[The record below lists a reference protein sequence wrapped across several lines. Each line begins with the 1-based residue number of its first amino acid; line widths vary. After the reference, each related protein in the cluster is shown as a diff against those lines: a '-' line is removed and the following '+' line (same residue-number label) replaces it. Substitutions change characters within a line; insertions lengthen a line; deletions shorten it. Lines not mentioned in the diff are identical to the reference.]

1 MGINTLSGPRV
12 SVRREGTIPWR
23 HVDLTLLV
31 SSLAVS
37 ALGLLMIY
45 SATEHR
51 LREAGI
57 NTTYYLTRQAIWVI
71 LGLGAMAL
79 ISSVDYR
86 RFRDFLPV
94 VYIAMLLL
102 LIAVLS
108 PLGTSSRGTQAW
120 FQLGPYQLQPSE
132 YAKIAFIVCLA
143 AYGASHEGDLDT
155 RRLGTALGLSAV
167 PIGLIFLQPD
177 LGTAMVFVAVLTA
190 TLLVAGARP
199 RHLAVLAVAGL
210 LAGVALVQLNVLK
223 EYQLDRLGA
232 FLDQEGDTQRSAYN
246 QTQSK
251 TAIGAGGFIGRGLLA
266 GTQTNLSY
274 VPEQHT
280 DFIFTAVGEQLGF
293 VGAVTLLGL
302 FVLIAWRTWRTATL
316 ARDLYGTLICVGI
329 LSMFAFQ
336 MFENVGMAMGIMPI
350 TGIPLPLMSYGGSST
365 MVSFI
370 GLGLV
375 QSVSMRLYR

>member
-12 SVRREGTIPWR
+12 SVRREGTIAWR

-57 NTTYYLTRQAIWVI
+57 STTYYLTRQAMWVI

-79 ISSVDYR
+79 VSSIDYR
-86 RFRDFLPV
+86 RFLDFFPV
-94 VYIAMLLL
+94 IYVAMLLL

-143 AYGASHEGDLDT
+143 AYGASHEGDLDA
-155 RRLGTALGLSAV
+155 RRLGGALGLSAV

-177 LGTAMVFVAVLTA
+177 FGTAMVFVAVLMA
-190 TLLVAGARP
+190 TLLVAGARL

-210 LAGVALVQLNVLK
+210 LAGMALVQLNVLK
-223 EYQLDRLGA
+223 DYQLDRLGA
-232 FLDQEGDTQRSAYN
+232 FLDQEGDTQQSAYN

-316 ARDLYGTLICVGI
+316 ARDLYGTLVCVGV

-370 GLGLV
+370 SLGLV
-375 QSVSMRLYR
+375 QSISMRLYR